1 MGDSLPLTAGPAS
14 RSFTRF
20 AWYLLAAT
28 LSLSVALI
36 GYRVDTTD
44 LRIPFHYDE
53 DSLLIMPMVKAT
65 LERGSHWRTDRLGA
79 PGIQEMHDFPVID
92 HLHFAL
98 IWLIGQFFPNATLT
112 FNLYFLLGYP
122 LAALMAMGVFRHF
135 GLGFPASVVGGILYA
150 TTPFHQFRGQSHYF
164 LSAYFF
170 IPLTLMTILWIA
182 RGRVPFFPVNATG
195 ERRFRLTDRTTIV
208 AILIAIGTASGG
220 AYYAFFGC
228 GLLLGAGLYAW
239 VAMRTVKPM
248 ISAGLLI
255 GVITAIGVAHH
266 LPTFY
271 YQYRFGRH
279 TAPTE
284 RFAEEA
290 EYYGMK
296 IAQLLLPIE
305 DHPLRPFAK
314 LKARYNTF
322 LRPVQS
328 FSERYSLGLLAS
340 IGFMMLMA
348 RTVLPLKRESPYA
361 ELTALTV
368 FGVLIG
374 TLGGFGALF
383 NLAIS
388 PQVRCYNRIA
398 IYLVYFCL
406 FAVLIWLETAAR
418 FLKSWLAR
426 KSSDRIAKAGAVG
439 FWIAIG
445 GLGTWDQ
452 LPYDWGQEDG
462 LARLVVTQ
470 DRFRADGEFFG
481 AVEGILKPETPGE
494 QPMIFQLPFVQWPE
508 SPPTH
513 QLASY
518 EHARGYMHTT
528 NIRWSFGCMKGRETD
543 EWYRQTTALPPELM
557 LEHLA
562 AAGFEGLFIDKRGYS
577 PGRADLLLAQLRRS
591 LGGARQ
597 VVHADGNQI
606 FFDIRDHRNWLRSQH
621 GPGGW
626 EHRTQTELNRV
637 MILWLHGFASFEE
650 PGYENRKRW
659 GNKSAIAIFVNPT
672 AETVTMKARFHLR
685 TICKNP
691 MELSIRGG
699 ELWTDDFT
707 VDNSPITKNSVPI
720 ERTFVVPPGRHTV
733 NFQATPPDTH
743 TTNDPRAALYSIDQI
758 KLE

>member
-1 MGDSLPLTAGPAS
+1 MGDSPPLPAAPAP
-14 RSFTRF
+14 RFLTRF
-20 AWYLLAAT
+20 AWYLLVAA

-36 GYRVDTTD
+36 GYRVDSTD
-44 LRIPFHYDE
+44 LRIPFQYDE

-65 LERGSHWRTDRLGA
+65 LERGSHWRTARLGA

-92 HLHFAL
+92 HMHFAL
-98 IWLIGQFFPNATLT
+98 IWLIGQLFPNATLT

-122 LAALMAMGVFRHF
+122 LAALLAMGVFRHF
-135 GLGFPASVVGGILYA
+135 SLGFPASVVGGVLYA

-170 IPLTLMTILWIA
+170 IPLTLMVILWIA
-182 RGRVPFFPVNATG
+182 RGRLPFFSMNATG
-195 ERRFRLTDRTTIV
+195 ERRFGLMDRTTIV

-228 GLLLGAGLYAW
+228 GLLFGAGLYAS
-239 VAMRTVKPM
+239 VAMRTWKPM

-255 GVITAIGVAHH
+255 GVITAIGIAHH

-284 RFAEEA
+284 RFSEEA

-296 IAQLLLPIE
+296 ISQLLLPIE
-305 DHPLRPFAK
+305 DHPIRPFAK
-314 LKARYNTF
+314 LKAKYNTF

-328 FSERYSLGLLAS
+328 FSERYSLGLVAS
-340 IGFMMLMA
+340 IGFLMLMA

-361 ELTALTV
+361 ELTAITV

-374 TLGGFGALF
+374 TIGGFGSLF

-398 IYLVYFCL
+398 IYLVFLCL
-406 FAVLIWLETAAR
+406 FAVLVWLEKIATC
-418 FLKSWLAR
+418 LKVWLAR
-426 KSSDRIAKAGAVG
+426 KYSDRISRAGTIS
-439 FWIAIG
+439 FWVAIG

-452 LPYDWGQEDG
+452 LPFDWGQEDG
-462 LARLVVTQ
+462 LARLVATQ
-470 DRFRADGEFFG
+470 DRYRADGEFFG
-481 AVEGILKPETPGE
+481 AVEEVMMPATPEH
-494 QPMIFQLPFVQWPE
+494 QPMIFQLPYVPWPE

-518 EHARGYMHTT
+518 EQARGYMHST
-528 NIRWSFGCMKGRETD
+528 NLRWSFGCMKGRETD
-543 EWYRQTTALPPELM
+543 EWYRQTTAYPPELM

-562 AAGFEGLFIDKRGYS
+562 AAGFEGLFLDKRGYS
-577 PGRADLLLAQLRRS
+577 PGRADPIIAQLRRS

-626 EHRTQTELNRV
+626 ERRTETELNRV
-637 MILWLHGFASFEE
+637 KILWLHGFISFEE

-659 GNKSAIAIFVNPT
+659 GSKSTLAIFVNDT
-672 AETVTMKARFHLR
+672 TETVTVKAKFHLR
-685 TICKNP
+685 TSAKDP
-691 MELSIRGG
+691 MELNIRGG

-707 VDNSPITKNSVPI
+707 LDNSPISKNSVPI
-720 ERTFVVPPGRHTV
+720 ERTFVVPPGRHSVRFT
-733 NFQATPPDTH
+733 ATPPATH
-743 TTNDPRAALYSIDQI
+743 ASNDPRGMLFFIDQM